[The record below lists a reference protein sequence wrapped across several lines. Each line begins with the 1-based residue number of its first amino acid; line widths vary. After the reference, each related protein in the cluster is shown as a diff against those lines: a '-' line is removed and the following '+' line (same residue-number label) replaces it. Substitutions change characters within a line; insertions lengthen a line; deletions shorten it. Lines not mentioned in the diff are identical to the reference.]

1 MLRFG
6 SIVALASDS
15 YGSLPYVE
23 SEGASLIGSDLRALK
38 DSLDSLRSG
47 LSHLDSY
54 NDFDYVLAYLV
65 NTLPSYEGGSG
76 GSGYSP

>member
-1 MLRFG
+1 M
-6 SIVALASDS
+6 
-15 YGSLPYVE
+15 
-23 SEGASLIGSDLRALK
+23 
-38 DSLDSLRSG
+38 RSG